1 MWIRVRPKKYAWL
14 SWLIILLTIML
25 SGITAY
31 AYIIKNNDI
40 IRIVQIVLG
49 AGLPLIVAA
58 MLLSRKRRI
67 LAKQLDEFL
76 WSNRLC
82 YANISGSYYPS
93 IWFRRNRTIKT
104 TDIKVRLDGTPET
117 ERFWE
122 LEHALEG
129 LLKRSCVESYEEW
142 GYQIMSFEEEKP
154 KATTVRMEDEIII
167 ANKDEIQISNSIIW
181 NIGKVPHLLIT
192 GLTGSGKTTLACW
205 VIKSLISQ
213 GIQVIYCDP
222 KNDIS
227 MRNFIN
233 SLPSARYVSGIREI
247 LDIIISIE
255 KEMRDRQNELER
267 IGADEYDFEPIY
279 LIVDELVAYQKIS
292 DRNTYNTATRLIG
305 SIVTM
310 GRGKKVYCGLIM
322 QRPDISF
329 IDGVTRDNLGCRI
342 AMGQQ
347 SPTAYEMIFGEE
359 FRKVKNR
366 NRQIGSGLIYRTSVD
381 SRPREFVAPY
391 IIE

>member
-1 MWIRVRPKKYAWL
+1 MWIKVKPNKYAWL
-14 SWLIILLTIML
+14 RKLTILLTIIIIGMIACSYFIKSYNLTRIAML
-25 SGITAY
+25 A
-31 AYIIKNNDI
+31 
-40 IRIVQIVLG
+40 LG
-49 AGLPLIVAA
+49 VGLPLIVAA
-58 MLLSRKRRI
+58 KLLSRKNRI
-67 LAKQLDEFL
+67 LSNQIDDLI

-82 YANISGSYYPS
+82 YTDDRGLYYPR
-93 IWFRRNRTIKT
+93 IWFRRNKTANT

-117 ERFWE
+117 ERFKE
-122 LEHALEG
+122 LEHAFEG
-129 LLKRSCVESYEEW
+129 LLKHSCVESYEEW

-233 SLPSARYVSGIREI
+233 SLPSARYVSGISEI
-247 LDIIISIE
+247 LDVITSTE
-255 KEMRDRQNELER
+255 KEMRDRQDELER

-329 IDGVTRDNLGCRI
+329 IDGVTRENLGCRI

-347 SPTAYEMIFGEE
+347 SPTAYEMIFGED

-366 NRQIGSGLIYRTSVD
+366 NRQIGAGLIYRTSVD
-381 SRPREFVAPY
+381 SRPREFIAPY